1 MEPQIST
8 SELLASLT
16 MAIILNEYEA
26 QPLAETLLNR
36 LIKNDVMPRGQALDD
51 FEDATGFAID
61 DREDLIYALKEMIS
75 DGEPYRRFATAKGW
89 GTPPD

>member
-26 QPLAETLLNR
+26 QHLAETLLNR
-36 LIKNDVMPRGQALDD
+36 LIKNDVMPRGQTLDD

-61 DREDLIYALKEMIS
+61 DREDLIHALKEMIS
-75 DGEPYRRFATAKGW
+75 DGRT
-89 GTPPD
+89 TPD